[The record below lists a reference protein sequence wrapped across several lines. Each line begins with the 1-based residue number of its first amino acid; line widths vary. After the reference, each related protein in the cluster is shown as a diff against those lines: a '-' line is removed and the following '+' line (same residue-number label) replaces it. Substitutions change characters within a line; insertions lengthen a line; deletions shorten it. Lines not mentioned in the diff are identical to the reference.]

1 MENNKTHKTKVKEF
15 LGYDVRTVRV
25 DNEHEYIVCKDMF
38 DVLGLVKE
46 NGDWNN
52 SKNKMLRFLD
62 GIGEKESYQ
71 TLGVLL
77 KQGKSKVVKEID
89 CLNIEVAPTVLT
101 QFKPT
106 QRRGEEALNRWFDFM
121 KFVNVLL
128 KYHDLHKYIVIDKQD
143 QRDKMASVQDN
154 GGEPIIA
161 NQMVNKIMGK
171 LITGED
177 NFSIKKDELKI
188 YQPQTTRDLLKV
200 RKDVLNMFDV
210 IYGVCKS
217 HKQTY
222 DTVLDMALKKYLK

>member
-1 MENNKTHKTKVKEF
+1 
-15 LGYDVRTVRV
+15 
-25 DNEHEYIVCKDMF
+25 MF
-38 DVLGLVKE
+38 DALGLVKE
-46 NGDWNN
+46 NGDWNDA
-52 SKNKMLRFLD
+52 KKKMLEFLD
-62 GIGEKESYQ
+62 LINKTHDSETFGVMLKEHGTKRKY
-71 TLGVLL
+71 
-77 KQGKSKVVKEID
+77 VKREVD
-89 CLNIEVAPTVLT
+89 CLNMETVPTVLT

-106 QRRGEEALNRWFDFM
+106 KRRGEEALNKWAKFM
-121 KFVNVLL
+121 EFVDMLL
-128 KYHDLHKYIVIDKQD
+128 KYHDLHKYVAIDKQD
-143 QRDKMASVQDN
+143 QQDKMASVQDN
-154 GGEPIIA
+154 GGVPIIA